1 MNADDQKRV
10 QDALTFAKVT
20 LGQLNEL
27 EIEIDRAAWRARLWQ
42 FAFWATLGFALVG
55 WLR

>member
-20 LGQLNEL
+20 LERLNDL
-27 EIEIDRAAWRARLWQ
+27 EIEIDLAALRARLWQ
-42 FAFWATLGFALVG
+42 FAFWVALGFALVG